1 MTVAGRQTPGAQ
13 DPSEGSAATVTPE
26 IAAEAAV
33 WIARLHGPDRSHRM
47 ERECLE
53 WQALSAA
60 HRLAFERCTDV
71 WEAVPRVRLVDA
83 YATAASRG
91 PATGSGGQALRFGGW
106 RGGLAL
112 ACAVLV
118 AGGVAGL
125 ELWRDAGVY
134 ATGVGEQEQVLLAD
148 GTRMSLNTDTR
159 VRVAIGSSQRA
170 VAVEAGEALFEVA
183 KDPTRPFVVRV
194 AGSEVVAVGT
204 VFSVKL
210 AGRGAHADDA
220 LAVTLI
226 QGQVTVRPAS
236 GSRTNGVA
244 PAGPLA
250 MQAGERMRLV
260 KAAGGSNA
268 PATEQVDRPRIE
280 QVTAWTRNQAIFDD
294 ASLAD
299 AVAEMNRYNRTP
311 IVLVGDASLAKLRV
325 SGQYR
330 TGDSAGFARAVAAL
344 HGLVVREDGGRLELA
359 SPQ

>member
-1 MTVAGRQTPGAQ
+1 MGGRQTPGAQ
-13 DPSEGSAATVTPE
+13 DPSEGSAPTVTPE

-33 WIARLHGPDRSHRM
+33 WIARLHGPDRSPRM

-83 YATAASRG
+83 YASAASRG
-91 PATGSGGQALRFGGW
+91 PATDSGGQALRFGGR

-118 AGGVAGL
+118 AGGGGAWL
-125 ELWRDAGVY
+125 QLWRDAGVY
-134 ATGVGEQEQVLLAD
+134 ATGVGEQEQVLLGD

-159 VRVAIGSSQRA
+159 VRVSIGSSERA
-170 VAVEAGEALFEVA
+170 VAVQAGEALFEVA
-183 KDPTRPFVVRV
+183 KDPARPFVVRV

-210 AGRGAHADDA
+210 GGNGARADDA

-226 QGQVTVRPAS
+226 QGQVTVRPAL
-236 GSRTNGVA
+236 GSRRNGVA

-280 QVTAWTRNQAIFDD
+280 QVTAWTRNQAIFDN

-311 IVLVGDASLAKLRV
+311 IVLVGDAALAELRV
-325 SGQYR
+325 SGLYR